1 VAISKDLASMGFGE
15 DLLLPCSSGLEKVD
29 SLMWLNSAR
38 KLVADM
44 SSIISPLTSASSMSG
59 YEKWSLTRD
68 MSSVIL
74 VSGLISMSVETEE
87 PSKASQDR
95 VMARVNGS
103 VVLFRQA

>member
-1 VAISKDLASMGFGE
+1 
-15 DLLLPCSSGLEKVD
+15 
-29 SLMWLNSAR
+29 MWLNSAR
-38 KLVADM
+38 KLVADI

-68 MSSVIL
+68 MSSTIL
-74 VSGLISMSVETEE
+74 VSGLMSMSVGTEE
-87 PSKASQDR
+87 PSKASQHR